1 MTNINRIIFKIH
13 FYILSFVI
21 LNYVIQLTTN
31 FGINSNVIFILK
43 ILIYISG
50 SILFFLNRKPFKKI
64 SIYYFY
70 YLLSILTGILFWSFG
85 GIFLAILS
93 SLFLKP
99 IYPKDIKYQKENLK
113 VYSSFNGF
121 FAACCEYE
129 ITENKLFI
137 FEKYYGKI
145 KLDRQLEFEKSD
157 IKIINNQVQYKHKVV
172 NFNEETKIET
182 DTIEK
187 IKIE

>member
-21 LNYVIQLTTN
+21 LNFLFRLITN
-31 FGINSNVIFILK
+31 LGINSNLIFILK

-50 SILFFLNRKPFKKI
+50 SLLFFLNRKPFKKI
-64 SIYYFY
+64 LVYYFY
-70 YLLSILTGILFWSFG
+70 YLLSILIGILFWLFG

-99 IYPKDIKYQKENLK
+99 IYPNDIKYQKGNLK
-113 VYSSFNGF
+113 IYSSFNGL
-121 FAACCEYE
+121 FARCCEYE
-129 ITENKLFI
+129 ITENKLLI

-145 KLDRQLEFEKSD
+145 KLDGQLESGKSE
-157 IKIINNQVQYKHKVV
+157 IKIINNQVHYKHKVI
-172 NFNEETKIET
+172 NFNGENKIET

-187 IKIE
+187 IEIE